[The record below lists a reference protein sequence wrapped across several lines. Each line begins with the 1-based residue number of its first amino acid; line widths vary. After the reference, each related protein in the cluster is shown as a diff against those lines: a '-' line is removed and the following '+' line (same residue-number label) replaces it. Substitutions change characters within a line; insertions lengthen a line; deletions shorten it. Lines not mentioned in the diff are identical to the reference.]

1 MTQQKIREIT
11 NDIVKKYQPEKVIL
25 YGSHAWGK
33 PREDSDIDL
42 FIVKDTEKNV
52 FERNR
57 EVCKIIFDKGE
68 AVDVLV
74 YTTSQLE
81 KRERMGD
88 PFVRRI
94 IASGKILYAAK

>member
-57 EVCKIIFDKGE
+57 EVCKIIFDKG
-68 AVDVLV
+68 
-74 YTTSQLE
+74 
-81 KRERMGD
+81 
-88 PFVRRI
+88 
-94 IASGKILYAAK
+94 